1 MVADINLLP
10 KQQNEGSSS
19 RMLILILII
28 VFLGL
33 GAATYVKMQQI
44 NLQTTD
50 LSKQLAVAKVKVE
63 TQQKTAVS
71 TTSTV
76 TGVDLEK
83 SAKALADGQV
93 KLLPVLIK
101 MTSFLPGRGVFV
113 SFVYKDPNIIT
124 AEIRFDDKQ
133 AAAYYF
139 SRLGSEPWI
148 QEAKLSSIK
157 AQDVQGQGQQ
167 QVNSNPTPR
176 YIAQYDLVVN
186 KDKVKELEKEGKQ

>member
-1 MVADINLLP
+1 MVANINLLP
-10 KQQNEGSSS
+10 KQQKEGSSS
-19 RMLILILII
+19 RILILILSI

-44 NLQTTD
+44 NSQTTD

-63 TQQKTAVS
+63 TQQKTAAS

-76 TGVDLEK
+76 TGADLEK
-83 SAKALADGQV
+83 SAKALADGQI

-113 SFVYKDPNIIT
+113 SFVYKDPNTIT
-124 AEIRFDDKQ
+124 TEIRFDDKQ

-157 AQDVQGQGQQ
+157 AQDVQSQNQ
-167 QVNSNPTPR
+167 QVTSNPTPR
-176 YIAQYDLVVN
+176 YIAQYVLVVN

>member
-1 MVADINLLP
+1 MVANINLLP
-10 KQQNEGSSS
+10 KQQKEGSSS
-19 RMLILILII
+19 RILILILSI

-44 NLQTTD
+44 NSQTTD

-63 TQQKTAVS
+63 TQQKTAAS

-76 TGVDLEK
+76 TGADLEK
-83 SAKALADGQV
+83 SAKALADGQI

-113 SFVYKDPNIIT
+113 SFVYKDPNTIT
-124 AEIRFDDKQ
+124 TEIRFDDKQ

-157 AQDVQGQGQQ
+157 AQDVQSQNQ
-167 QVNSNPTPR
+167 QVTSNPTPR
-176 YIAQYDLVVN
+176 YIAQYELVVN

>member
-10 KQQNEGSSS
+10 KQQKEGSSS
-19 RMLILILII
+19 RMLILVLII

-33 GAATYVKMQQI
+33 GAATYVKIQQI
-44 NLQTTD
+44 NSQTTD

-63 TQQKTAVS
+63 TQQKTAAS
-71 TTSTV
+71 TMSTV
-76 TGVDLEK
+76 TGADLEK

-157 AQDVQGQGQQ
+157 AHDVQSQGQ

-176 YIAQYDLVVN
+176 YIAQYDLVIN